1 VHWAIERIESFA
13 RNHNRRVIGNKVGCH
28 SVILP
33 EFVHALNASTRF
45 CADGRSSRRFSFSH
59 SSCSIVRRIIVQ
71 PHHWQTAG
79 YDMNVSL
86 TEEELAFRDEI
97 RRFFRDEFPDDIRQK
112 QLESVHLER
121 DDIVRFQKLLFKK
134 GWIAVNWPVEYGG
147 TGWSP
152 VQKYV
157 FATELA
163 EANAPDIIPFGLS
176 MVGPII
182 YTFGSDEQ
190 KQRFLPDILE
200 SNVWWCQG
208 YSEPGAGSD
217 LASLKTRAEFSG
229 DHYVVNG
236 TKTWTTLG
244 HLADWI
250 FCLVRTNS
258 DVARRQEGISFMLI
272 DIDTPG
278 VTVKP
283 IITIEGDREVN
294 EVHFENVKV
303 PVENLVGEEGKG
315 WTYGKVLL
323 QHERT
328 GTAGVARSKYRLKKL
343 RAQASQSIRGATPL
357 NEDGSFMRKL
367 AATEVDLKAL
377 EFTELRTLAA
387 VASGKAPGPESSI
400 LKFKGTELQQA
411 IDALY
416 VEAAGYYALP
426 YVPDQY
432 ILGFDDADRVGHD
445 AETRTSLRYF
455 NFRKAS
461 IYGGSNEIQK
471 NIIAKHVLG
480 L

>member
-1 VHWAIERIESFA
+1 
-13 RNHNRRVIGNKVGCH
+13 
-28 SVILP
+28 
-33 EFVHALNASTRF
+33 
-45 CADGRSSRRFSFSH
+45 
-59 SSCSIVRRIIVQ
+59 
-71 PHHWQTAG
+71 
-79 YDMNVSL
+79 MNVTL
-86 TEEELAFRDEI
+86 TSDELAFRDEI
-97 RRFFRDEFPDDIRQK
+97 RRFCREEIPDDIQRMQDT
-112 QLESVHLER
+112 SIPLER
-121 DDIVRFQKLLFKK
+121 DDVIRFQKLLFDK

-147 TGWSP
+147 TGWTP
-152 VQKYV
+152 VQKYI

-163 EANAPDIIPFGLS
+163 EANAPDIIPFGLG

-182 YTFGSDEQ
+182 YTFGTEDQ

-200 SNVWWCQG
+200 SNVWWWCQG
-208 YSEPGAGSD
+208 YSEPGSGSD
-217 LASLKTRAEFSG
+217 LASLKMRADYSG
-229 DHYVVNG
+229 DHYLVNG
-236 TKTWTTLG
+236 TKTWTTLA
-244 HLADWI
+244 HFADWI

-258 DVARRQEGISFMLI
+258 DVARRQEGISFLLI
-272 DIDTPG
+272 DMSTPG

-283 IITIEGDREVN
+283 IITIEGDLEVN

-303 PVENLVGEEGKG
+303 PLENLVGEEGKG

-328 GTAGVARSKYRLKKL
+328 GTAGVARSKYRLRKL
-343 RAQASQSIRGATPL
+343 REQAAESIRGTTPL
-357 NEDGSFMRKL
+357 SDDGSFMRKL
-367 AATEVDLKAL
+367 AATEVELRAL

-411 IDALY
+411 VDSLY
-416 VEAAGYYALP
+416 LEAAGYYALP
-426 YVPDQY
+426 YVPEQY
-432 ILGFDDADRVGHD
+432 TLEFDDENRIGHGN
-445 AETRTSLRYF
+445 ETKTASRYF